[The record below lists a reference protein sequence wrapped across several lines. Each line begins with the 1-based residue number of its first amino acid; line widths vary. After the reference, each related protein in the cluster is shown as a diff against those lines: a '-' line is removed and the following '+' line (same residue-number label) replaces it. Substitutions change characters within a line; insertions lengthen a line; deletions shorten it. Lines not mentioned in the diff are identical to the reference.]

1 MRLDSEA
8 CRCFEGGLIPPIRV
22 GFRAIGQGYGSK
34 DDYREFDHEG
44 HPGWCITNHEGHCNP
59 EHIPIRESTKA

>member
-1 MRLDSEA
+1 
-8 CRCFEGGLIPPIRV
+8 LIPPIRF
-22 GFRAIGQGYGSK
+22 GFRAIGEGYGSK

-44 HPGWCITNHEGHCNP
+44 HPGWCITKHEGHCNP